1 MMRSGP
7 ILCGVSGWNI
17 GRSLLSGGPNPHPG
31 SSTRHTDAKLPQVSR
46 RGLQKGDVNL
56 DHGSIDWSNQEELDV
71 WLRAVDAIEQ
81 GLMPPPDQK
90 QPSREDRG
98 RFWLFLIRTS

>member
-7 ILCGVSGWNI
+7 ILWVFLVGILAAPVI
-17 GRSLLSGGPNPHPG
+17 GAHPTLIPDPVQDILMHAWLLKCHDEDS
-31 SSTRHTDAKLPQVSR
+31 
-46 RGLQKGDVNL
+46 QKGDVNL
-56 DHGSIDWSNQEELDV
+56 DQSIDWSNQEELGA

-90 QPSREDRG
+90 RPP
-98 RFWLFLIRTS
+98 

>member
-1 MMRSGP
+1 MQNCLKCHDEDS
-7 ILCGVSGWNI
+7 
-17 GRSLLSGGPNPHPG
+17 
-31 SSTRHTDAKLPQVSR
+31 
-46 RGLQKGDVNL
+46 QKGDVNL
-56 DHGSIDWSNQEELDV
+56 DQGSIDWSNQEELDV

-98 RFWLFLIRTS
+98 AVLA